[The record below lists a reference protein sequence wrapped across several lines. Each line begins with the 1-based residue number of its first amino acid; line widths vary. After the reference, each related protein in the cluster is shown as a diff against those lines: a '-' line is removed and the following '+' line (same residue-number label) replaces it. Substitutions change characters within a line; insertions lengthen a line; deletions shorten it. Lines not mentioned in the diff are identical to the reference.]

1 MTDSNTLD
9 TDIHDLSL
17 GPIFALSM
25 IDAKVLSYLQLSR
38 LNAALIEASE
48 AVAKEIMLR
57 AANGNGGDTVR
68 VPSPRFNAQR

>member
-17 GPIFALSM
+17 GAIHALTM

-38 LNAALIEASE
+38 LNAALTEASE
-48 AVAKEIMLR
+48 AVDNEIMLR
-57 AANGNGGDTVR
+57 ATNGNGDDTVR
-68 VPSPRFNAQR
+68 VPSPRFSAQR

>member
-17 GPIFALSM
+17 GPIYALSM
-25 IDAKVLSYLQLSR
+25 IDAKVFSYLQLSR
-38 LNAALIEASE
+38 LNAALTEASE
-48 AVAKEIMLR
+48 AVAKEIMHR

-68 VPSPRFNAQR
+68 VPSPRFSAQR